1 MRNNAVFADAFNYFI
16 YGGKQVIRPEKL
28 QEMDPEEI
36 LSLFDQENQKTV
48 EKARDLLM
56 SDDKAAYLIL
66 GIENESKTRYAEP
79 VKNGLYDFLRYAAQV
94 RQTEEKHR
102 RKKDWKDH
110 NSGEFFSGFYKED
123 KLIPVITLVILYGSE
138 KWDGPRTLQ
147 EMMTIHDPVIQKYV
161 ADYQIN
167 LIEPAAMDEEDL
179 AKFQS
184 NLGSVL
190 GFIKYSKDEETL
202 NNFLSNDARM
212 KRLDREAA
220 KVISVCTNTKIEID
234 DEEEEI
240 DVWKAVDQMTERAR
254 QEGLRAGKSEGLRE
268 GRMETLRNA
277 VINVMET
284 FQVGLEEAMAG
295 LKVTKEEQAL
305 LKEMV

>member
-1 MRNNAVFADAFNYFI
+1 MGKVNVVTKEYMRNNAVFADACNYFI

-28 QEMDPEEI
+28 HEMDPGEI
-36 LSLFDQENQKTV
+36 LSLFDQENQKIV
-48 EKARDLLM
+48 EKARDLLKMATMM

-66 GIENESKTRYAEP
+66 GIENESKIRYAEP

-94 RQTEEKHR
+94 RQTEKRHRSEKS
-102 RKKDWKDH
+102 WKGH
-110 NSGEFFSGFYKED
+110 NSGEFLSGFYKED

-147 EMMTIHDPVIQKYV
+147 EMMIQDPAIQKYV

-184 NLGSVL
+184 DLGSVL
-190 GFIKYSKDEETL
+190 GFIKYSNDEEAL
-202 NNFLSNDARM
+202 NNFLANDTSL

-220 KVISVCTNTKIEID
+220 QVISVCTNTKIEID
-234 DEEEEI
+234 EEKEEI
-240 DVWKAVDQMTERAR
+240 DVCKAVDQMTKRAR
-254 QEGLRAGKSEGLRE
+254 L
-268 GRMETLRNA
+268 ETLRND
-277 VINVMET
+277 IKNVMES
-284 FQVGLEEAMAG
+284 FHVSLEEAMAG
-295 LKVTKEEQAL
+295 LKVTKEDQAL